1 LPIKASVDLL
11 TDPPTDPRL
20 PGTLL
25 YLTSWTHAFKVY
37 AYDPTTNKAADTR
50 LQPTG
55 PYDDPTNIE
64 SIEVKVPSYDGTLI
78 PLSIVHPENLK
89 MDGSNPT
96 LLEGYGGYGWVWQPW
111 FDPRMLAWHEKGGI
125 NAVCH
130 VRGGGE
136 FGEDWHLAGKG
147 DTKPNTWRDF
157 TACAQYLIDN
167 KYTSAGRLAGE
178 GVSAGGILIGRAIT
192 TKPELFA
199 AAIDKVGLSDT
210 LRFELTQNGQTNIPE
225 LGSVKI
231 EAGFKALYAMSSYHN
246 VTDGTPYPAVLLETG
261 MNDPRVDPWQMAKM
275 TARLQA
281 ATASGK
287 PVLLRVDFTGGHGMM
302 GATRDQANEQLTD
315 EWSFLLWQF
324 GVADFQPARH

>member
-1 LPIKASVDLL
+1 
-11 TDPPTDPRL
+11 
-20 PGTLL
+20 
-25 YLTSWTHAFKVY
+25 
-37 AYDPTTNKAADTR
+37 
-50 LQPTG
+50 
-55 PYDDPTNIE
+55 
-64 SIEVKVPSYDGTLI
+64 
-78 PLSIVHPENLK
+78 
-89 MDGSNPT
+89 
-96 LLEGYGGYGWVWQPW
+96 
-111 FDPRMLAWHEKGGI
+111 MLAWYDRGGI
-125 NAVCH
+125 RAICH

-147 DTKPNTWRDF
+147 ATKPNTWRDF
-157 TACAQYLIDN
+157 IACAQYLIDK
-167 KYTSAGRLAGE
+167 KYTSASRLAGE

-225 LGSVKI
+225 LGTVKT

-246 VTDGTPYPAVLLETG
+246 IRDGTPYYPAVLLETG

-281 ATASGK
+281 ATASAK
-287 PVLLRVDFTGGHGMM
+287 PVLLRVDFAGGHGMM
-302 GATRDQANEQLTD
+302 GATRDQINEQLTD

-324 GVADFQPARH
+324 GVADFQPAKH